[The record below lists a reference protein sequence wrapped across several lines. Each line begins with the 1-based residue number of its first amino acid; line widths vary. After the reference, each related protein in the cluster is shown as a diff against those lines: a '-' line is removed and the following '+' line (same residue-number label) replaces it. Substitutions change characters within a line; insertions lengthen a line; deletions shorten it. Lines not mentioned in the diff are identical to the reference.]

1 MEGFCAFSLFGKRP
15 VKEEARWAIAR
26 KKSSVA
32 VSTCFVFWINYQNR
46 LERLEHETLERLSS
60 AEEATVDIYG
70 YLVEMMF
77 DESVH
82 RPEVR
87 ELLLRAQETT
97 DLIERAY
104 FRGIIRN
111 RLEPAFDCF
120 AYYQVRLLNLILP
133 DGTVFLR
140 MHAPDLYGDN
150 VLSYS
155 RLQKI
160 ALANRAPARGFQV
173 GKTIGLYRYSFPVFY
188 GSQFLGSAEFGLS
201 TFAFVEQLQKQFP
214 GHYFLLMRRE
224 ALAPLNKKDLSTHYT
239 ESCYSRDFYE
249 NRSTGWGQK
258 IREELDPDLAGLLK
272 KRAAG
277 MLANSPSRMAQ
288 GKGFALFLGQSGKV
302 YSLSF
307 LPIRGADG
315 AFLGYITA
323 IHENPAAK
331 EIRELYLLFAS
342 LLALFFMA
350 AALLL
355 HSFLKTHFQLVEKA
369 LFDTLT
375 GALKKS
381 EFASISEIEVA
392 RARRYRIPL
401 SVIMFDL
408 DGFKS
413 VNDEQGH
420 LAGDEVLKTLGQAI
434 LNSIRKADCFFRWG
448 GDEFLLVL
456 PNTGKEGA
464 RKLADKLRKL
474 AGQVE
479 VEQLQGISLSL
490 GIAQLEEGDPDLGT
504 VLKRADE
511 ALYRAKKQG
520 KNRVSD

>member
-1 MEGFCAFSLFGKRP
+1 MGN
-15 VKEEARWAIAR
+15 R
-26 KKSSVA
+26 KKTVKTLSWLLFISVV
-32 VSTCFVFWINYQNR
+32 VSTCLILWINYQNR
-46 LERLEHETLERLSS
+46 LGRLQNETLERLSS
-60 AEEATVDIYG
+60 AVEASVDAYG

-87 ELLLRAQETT
+87 ELFLRAQKTK
-97 DLIERAY
+97 DPLERAY
-104 FRGIIRN
+104 WRGTIRN
-111 RLEPAFDCF
+111 RLEPAFDRF

-155 RLQKI
+155 QLQKI
-160 ALANRAPARGFQV
+160 ALSNRAPARGFQV
-173 GKTIGLYRYSFPVFY
+173 GKTIGLYRYSFPIFY
-188 GSQFLGSAEFGLS
+188 GSQFLGSAEYGLS
-201 TFAFVEQLQKQFP
+201 SFAFAEQLQKQFP
-214 GHYFLLMRRE
+214 GHYSLLLRRE
-224 ALAPLNKKDLSTHYT
+224 ALIPLDKEFLSTHYT
-239 ESCYSRDFYE
+239 ESSYSKDFYE
-249 NRSTGWGQK
+249 NRSLGLVKK
-258 IREELDPDLAGLLK
+258 IQEEIDPDLVGLLK

-277 MLANSPSRMAQ
+277 MLAGSPSRIAQ
-288 GKGFALFLGQSGKV
+288 GKGFALFLSQSGKV

-331 EIRELYLLFAS
+331 EIREIYLLFAS
-342 LLALFFMA
+342 LLTLFFVA

-401 SVIMFDL
+401 SIIMFDL

-413 VNDEQGH
+413 VNDEHGH

-464 RKLADKLRKL
+464 RKLAEKLRKL
-474 AGQVE
+474 ASQVE
-479 VEQLQGISLSL
+479 VERGQGVSLSL